1 MLQNQRKCS
10 YLCKKST
17 ILNAILKKLLGVGIA
32 DLAKGGRTKVLV
44 ITRK

>member
-17 ILNAILKKLLGVGIA
+17 ILSITLKKLLGVGIA
-32 DLAKGGRTKVLV
+32 DSAMGGRTEVLV